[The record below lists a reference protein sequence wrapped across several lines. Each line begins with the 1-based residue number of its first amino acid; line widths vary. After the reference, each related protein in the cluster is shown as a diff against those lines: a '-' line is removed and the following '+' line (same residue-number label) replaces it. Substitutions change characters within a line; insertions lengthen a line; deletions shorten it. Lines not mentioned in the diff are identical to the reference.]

1 MILPSKHIRN
11 CESLIGLSSL
21 LLEKLSTPKSIEE
34 IWFDFD
40 KINDTK
46 ECPTYHSF
54 DNVILALDL
63 LFILEKIS
71 FSNDQ
76 IIVNEAN

>member
-11 CESLIGLSSL
+11 CESLIGLSSIL
-21 LLEKLSTPKSIEE
+21 LGKLDSPKNIEE
-34 IWFDFD
+34 LWYDFD
-40 KINDTK
+40 NINDTK

-63 LFILEKIS
+63 LFVLNKIS
-71 FSNDQ
+71 FTNNQ
-76 IIVNEAN
+76 IILNETN